1 MIISSKLAHP
11 ALKYCRDHRHKP
23 LLTNLA
29 SQNANLTF
37 SMTMYRQCER
47 HSQMRNFPWTI
58 GSKNWKICIVV
69 DYLVAATNMGLPT
82 WNLGIFIIIFWH
94 LTLTAKAGAWL
105 CIFNCSPWNCTIM
118 FSGHFCHGDSRNFDY
133 FSGGLSNMNLFKW
146 ISYLRSCIGKTHC
159 ALYTLFAIN
168 FSLRMRQIMS
178 VTHGHW
184 VQQWN

>member
-11 ALKYCRDHRHKP
+11 ALKYCRDHRRKP

-29 SQNANLTF
+29 SQNVNLTF

-58 GSKNWKICIVV
+58 GSKNWKICIFVV

-94 LTLTAKAGAWL
+94 LTLTAKAGA
-105 CIFNCSPWNCTIM
+105 CV
-118 FSGHFCHGDSRNFDY
+118 
-133 FSGGLSNMNLFKW
+133 
-146 ISYLRSCIGKTHC
+146 YLIALHEIARSC
-159 ALYTLFAIN
+159 FPAIFVMAIVAILTISRADCRIWICSN
-168 FSLRMRQIMS
+168 EYHTWGLVS
-178 VTHGHW
+178 VEHIARYILCLQSTSRSGCSR
-184 VQQWN
+184 